1 VRGPGKLQSIRRH
14 LDCSADDPG
23 DVAAKHWETQMAT
36 FIVLSHFTDQGIRDV
51 KDSPKRAAAFKAAAK
66 KAGVTVKAFYW
77 TLGKYDM
84 ISILEAPD
92 IETITALGLSVGKLG
107 NVRTETLP
115 AFDNDGMG
123 AILKNVV

>member
-1 VRGPGKLQSIRRH
+1 
-14 LDCSADDPG
+14 
-23 DVAAKHWETQMAT
+23 MAT
-36 FIVLSHFTDQGIRDV
+36 YIVLSHFTDQGIRDV

-84 ISILEAPD
+84 VSILEAPD
-92 IETITALGLSVGKLG
+92 VETITALGLSVGKLG

-115 AFDNDGMG
+115 AFDNAGME
-123 AILKNVV
+123 AILKKVV